1 MKSHDGY
8 IYLSTLCKEQTK
20 FTFLLYVKN
29 KLIKMV
35 EVHDH
40 VAGLLQ
46 NLPLIMT
53 HLKRFSI
60 YPAS

>member
-53 HLKRFSI
+53 HL
-60 YPAS
+60 